1 MKKIFAIL
9 LLSSMILGLC
19 SGTMLS
25 VSAEKP
31 ESVDM
36 ASLFRAEA
44 FTSSKGTKLNYR
56 IYIPE
61 NYDKEKSYPL
71 ILFLHGADQRGND
84 NYSQIKV
91 GISEAFKDTSSEIYN
106 CIVVAPQC
114 PADDKWVNVKAWTF
128 VDYDATTIR
137 ESESLAAVVELLAN
151 IQTKYSVDE
160 NRLYATGLSMGGYGT
175 WDLLVRH
182 PKLFAAAMP
191 LCGGADYRQAS
202 RVKKIPIWTFHGE
215 ADTVVPCIGTE
226 KMVAALREIGGN
238 CKYTPIPDAGH
249 AIWVD
254 VYAREDI
261 IPWLLSHSKSSGKTT
276 EETVDTEEPTPEAEE
291 TTAAA
296 EETSATTE
304 SSDFDLLEKLG
315 CKSSLGSSIAI
326 IPMLIVG
333 AFATRKK
340 RKL

>member
-1 MKKIFAIL
+1 MKKVFAVL
-9 LLSSMILGLC
+9 LMLSMVLGLC
-19 SGTMLS
+19 LGTMLS
-25 VSAEKP
+25 VSAEKL

-36 ASLFRAEA
+36 ASLFQAKS

-61 NYDKEKSYPL
+61 NYDSTKSYPL

-84 NYSQIKV
+84 NISQIKI

-114 PADDKWVNVKAWTF
+114 PIDDKWVNVKAWTF
-128 VDYDATTIR
+128 VDYDATTVR
-137 ESESLAAVVELLAN
+137 ESASLAAVVELLEN
-151 IQTKYSVDE
+151 LQTKYSVDE

-215 ADTVVPCIGTE
+215 KDQVVPCIGTE
-226 KMVAALREIGGN
+226 KMVAALEEVGGN
-238 CKYTPIPDAGH
+238 CKYTPLPDAGH
-249 AIWVD
+249 AIWTE
-254 VYAREDI
+254 VYAREDV
-261 IPWLLSHSKSSGKTT
+261 IPWLLSQSKSSSKTT
-276 EETVDTEEPTPEAEE
+276 EATSDTEEPSPE
-291 TTAAA
+291 TTT
-296 EETSATTE
+296 EDVNATTDAT
-304 SSDFDLLEKLG
+304 STNILAKLG
-315 CKSSLGSSIAI
+315 CNGTLSASVALL
-326 IPMLIVG
+326 PLLIVG
-333 AFATRKK
+333 AFATHKK
-340 RKL
+340 KEN